1 MLLSFAFISQ
11 VTVFASYAPYVV
23 VEKHEE
29 HVIKPKIDIRGPQI
43 VKVDVSYYSQKYGVP
58 ESILAYVI
66 EKESHYNEKAV
77 GDMNI
82 VCRRTGLP
90 VRARGILQIT
100 ECFYPEI
107 SDECAFDAKCSLE
120 TMLPIMANPERCR
133 SQWSTCRDYYL
144 KYEQKNSLE

>member
-1 MLLSFAFISQ
+1 MLLAFVMISQ

-23 VEKHEE
+23 VEKPVE
-29 HVIKPKIDIRGPQI
+29 HVIKPQNPSRGAQI
-43 VKVDVSYYSQKYGVP
+43 VKVDVSYYSKKYGVP

-66 EKESHYNEKAV
+66 EKESHYNEKAI

-82 VCRRTGLP
+82 TCKRTGQP
-90 VRARGILQIT
+90 VRARGLLQIT

-120 TMLPIMANPERCR
+120 TMLPIMADKERCKT
-133 SQWSTCRDYYL
+133 QWSTCRDYFNL
-144 KYEQKNSLE
+144 AR